1 MTEPIELLQQRLD
14 EIKQAKDYAT
24 ENMLPEKELKKIQY
38 LHDQYYVCISI
49 LKLGVR
55 EELCIKGI
63 IHKSPMYTFV
73 DQEKIITKLKRNL
86 SKLKQEVVLV

>member
-14 EIKQAKDYAT
+14 EIKQAKKYAT
-24 ENMLPEKELKKIQY
+24 ENMLPEKELRQIQY

-55 EELCIKGI
+55 EELCIKGT
-63 IHKSPMYTFV
+63 IHKSPMYAFV
-73 DQEKIITKLKRNL
+73 DQEKIITSLKRQL
-86 SKLKQEVVLV
+86 SKEKQGVLVV